1 MAQAV
6 EAGYEVCQAKC
17 DPKDIGIPVGRPR
30 KFDIFWHPDFLECL
44 GDIAKT
50 DSELASVVLNGLPKC
65 RINDLFF
72 ETDEQALRLEMKR
85 RSSSA
90 SEGAVASCDLSD
102 WTSLLTD
109 NEVQNLEKYRKKF
122 HEKFGEVDL
131 EPVFALAQN
140 PDKMP
145 TMTSAHGVL
154 PCFTTSNNRLWH
166 DGLKRWMTARE
177 KIAASGL
184 PVSSLQVQ
192 AAKLCQGEAVDWQLD
207 YSWHKRVGNGQQLQN
222 VGLVLMSIFLNLKF
236 KDSLPAG
243 FLDIQPPSQPEGLVE
258 LEDKTYLLSIGG
270 GGFKVPSKEI
280 ALKAHG
286 ALHAKKSVAL
296 QPPLCENEWIRWIR
310 KVWPPHA

>member
-1 MAQAV
+1 MYANP
-6 EAGYEVCQAKC
+6 YLY
-17 DPKDIGIPVGRPR
+17 
-30 KFDIFWHPDFLECL
+30 IFCN
-44 GDIAKT
+44 
-50 DSELASVVLNGLPKC
+50 ASNPQ
-65 RINDLFF
+65 R
-72 ETDEQALRLEMKR
+72 
-85 RSSSA
+85 
-90 SEGAVASCDLSD
+90 
-102 WTSLLTD
+102 
-109 NEVQNLEKYRKKF
+109 F

-184 PVSSLQVQ
+184 PVSYFQVQ
-192 AAKLCQGEAVDWQLD
+192 AAKLCQGEAVDWQSD

-286 ALHAKKSVAL
+286 ALHVPLLSLCFFSNPKNLEGLSPGAEPNAL
-296 QPPLCENEWIRWIR
+296 SCARVSFLHSFKFVNFEEFGCVWEDRLKEWDTCESRSLRIFA
-310 KVWPPHA
+310 HA